1 MWLDV
6 GTYTCYPSIRE
17 AGSGKVSWIWGQPG
31 VRGEILSQNKQ
42 ANKQAMKITL
52 VLWILIQT

>member
-17 AGSGKVSWIWGQPG
+17 AEAGKVSWIWGQPG